1 MMPATQRV
9 LIWQVIPHLALGG
22 ATRVALWLAEHL
34 DPERFAVQLVAGVRQ
49 AEEGSLEEQVRA
61 RGIPLLLLPDL
72 HRDLHPLADCRAL
85 GALRELIARYR
96 PALVHAHGSKA
107 LLLTGLATRGAGVP
121 AVHTAHGWPF
131 HPGQNPLSR
140 WTQVQ
145 ALRYAMRDAA
155 AIVAV
160 SQATRQQGLA
170 AGLGRPEQYHVIPP
184 GAELDRF
191 TVAPEV
197 RPAIRQALG
206 LPPEAVVVGSVMRL
220 SPQKAPFDLIAAAA
234 LVCRQ
239 WPQVHFVI
247 VGGGPLQGAVQAAI
261 QAAGLSDRVHLTGP
275 RTDIP
280 ELMSAF
286 DMFALSSRWEGLP
299 IVYAEAGAAGL
310 PVVGTAVDGAAE
322 LIAHEVTGLLT
333 PPGDPA
339 QLAACLS
346 ALIADPE
353 RRQIMGQAAC
363 RQVRELGLDVATV
376 VRQHET
382 LYETVLAR

>member
-1 MMPATQRV
+1 MPATQCA

-22 ATRVALWLAEHL
+22 ATRVALWLCAGL
-34 DPERFAVQLVAGVRQ
+34 DPQRYRVQLVAGRRQ
-49 AEEGSLEEQVRA
+49 AEEGSLEAQAQA
-61 RGIPLLLLPDL
+61 RGVPLLLLPDL

-85 GALRELIARYR
+85 GALRELIAQHR

-131 HPGQNPLSR
+131 HPGQNPLSH
-140 WTQVQ
+140 WAQVQ
-145 ALRYAMRDAA
+145 ALRNALRDAA

-160 SQATRQQGLA
+160 SQATRRQGLA
-170 AGLGRPEQYHVIPP
+170 AGLGRPAQYHVIPP
-184 GAELDRF
+184 GAELDHF

-197 RPAIRQALG
+197 RFAMRQALG

-220 SPQKAPFDLIAAAA
+220 SPQKAPLDLIATAA
-234 LVCRQ
+234 LICRQ
-239 WPQVHFVI
+239 WPQAHFVL

-261 QAAGLSDRVHLTGP
+261 QAAGLGDRVHLTGP

-280 ELMSAF
+280 ELMSVF
-286 DMFALSSRWEGLP
+286 DIFALSSRWEGLP

-322 LIAHEVTGLLT
+322 IITDQVTGLLA

-346 ALIADPE
+346 TLIADPQ
-353 RRQIMGQAAC
+353 RRQVMGRAAR
-363 RQVRELGLDVATV
+363 RQVRELGFNVATV
-376 VRQHET
+376 VQQHET